1 MLWIERRAL
10 PRLSFHVNW
19 FFACQP
25 NTFCRWLWS
34 NRLSSPSW
42 IHDVNNF
49 FHSFY
54 FVGDKFKKKN
64 QYRVWMRLDAVAVS
78 SWPVRCHLENG
89 EIWTRDAI
97 TFYRSNY
104 ENNRIRWHTALRMHF
119 ISLAHWM
126 MSERMD
132 GMCHGIQLLQWAL
145 NSQMIVFNWS
155 KMHVIFIWK
164 PINWRDSRATHTTQT
179 YSSSAS
185 ATRLITDF
193 NVCKKKIDTIWYVL
207 VVCEVQIDSQETGSS
222 SNNNNE

>member
-1 MLWIERRAL
+1 MKVNKNPAIYLNCWVNVYVVVIIDSGCKLIDFNVNASNFMEYCVCVCMLWIERRAL

-78 SWPVRCHLENG
+78 SWPIRCHLENG

-97 TFYRSNY
+97 TCYRSNY

-132 GMCHGIQLLQWAL
+132 GMCHGIQLLQ
-145 NSQMIVFNWS
+145 
-155 KMHVIFIWK
+155 
-164 PINWRDSRATHTTQT
+164 
-179 YSSSAS
+179 
-185 ATRLITDF
+185 
-193 NVCKKKIDTIWYVL
+193 
-207 VVCEVQIDSQETGSS
+207 
-222 SNNNNE
+222 